1 MALGGGSFTT
11 QNKILPGSYINFI
24 SKSKASANLSDRGIA
39 TMPLELDWGPD
50 NEIFEVSNN
59 DFERNCLKIFGYE
72 NTHEKM
78 KGLRDLFLNA
88 KTLLAYRLNS
98 GNKAENTYATAKYS
112 GSRGNDFKIVIAKNI
127 DDENKFDVSLY
138 LESNL
143 IENQTVSSAT
153 ELEDNDFVIYK
164 KNATLEV
171 TVGTSLSG
179 GTNSTVN
186 GENYQNYFDKIEAY
200 SFNTMGIVTTDTT
213 IKNLATNFCKRLR
226 DEVGSKFQVVLHK
239 CTANYEGVINLI
251 NNTDAN
257 LVYWV
262 TGAEAGCAINKSC
275 LNKKYDGEFEV
286 DTDFTQTQLEDAIG
300 EGKFVLH
307 LVDGSPRVLKDINS
321 LVRVTNEKGAIFK
334 DNQTIRVVD
343 QIANDI
349 ATLFNSKYLG
359 NVPNDQAGRISLWN
373 DIVKHHENLQET
385 RAIENFSDSDIE
397 ITPGEEKGTVAIKD
411 AVTIVNTME
420 KLYMTV
426 TID

>member
-286 DTDFTQTQLEDAIG
+286 NTDFTQIQLEDAIG

-321 LVRVTNEKGAIFK
+321 LVSVTNEKGSIFK